1 MSRVSSISTHKL
13 DKDAGEYV
21 LLVHWEGLEEIEA
34 SWERLSKLMR
44 ECPAVV
50 QAYVKT
56 IKSKKMKEERS
67 CCDLVVVRVEVER
80 SCCEQVVVRVEVERS
95 CCEQVVVRV
104 EVERSCCDQVVV
116 RVEVER

>member
-1 MSRVSSISTHKL
+1 MSRVKLYAEESFEVTVELLEHISEQGIMLKVSSISTHKL

-56 IKSKKMKEERS
+56 IKSKKIREALEAAM
-67 CCDLVVVRVEVER
+67 
-80 SCCEQVVVRVEVERS
+80 
-95 CCEQVVVRV
+95 
-104 EVERSCCDQVVV
+104 
-116 RVEVER
+116 